1 MTKTKIEQP
10 QTVTGAFDELLSKM
24 YISNVQNRLRQL
36 NEPSENDSKRWL
48 WELIQNA
55 KDSVV
60 QLKDRQSVDIRIQ
73 VRGQEVKIKHNGA
86 PFTAKAQLGLLYK
99 YSEGKV
105 NSSESTGRFGTGFLT
120 THVLSKIVS
129 IEGDL
134 YTDDNNSEL
143 CGFSATMYRDGL
155 DEHELLD
162 GVNKMK
168 KSIEFTEELN
178 GWTCYTYYLKT
189 PHNEKALH
197 LGIEN
202 FFDNI
207 AQTMLFCKELESIEL
222 DNNGVITSI
231 HRMPYKLLK
240 DDIYSTSFDI
250 KGEKEYS
257 RTFIHTSLK
266 RVDDKL
272 SQRFKT
278 ERSVRLTMAIEV
290 DDKSLV
296 ENTSS
301 PSHFCVLPLVGSE
314 KHIMPVYL
322 NSPDFEPDS
331 ERESLILIGDDI
343 LPDKGVISEGGINRL
358 LIYESIDLFDK
369 LVRFLSENKYEN
381 LYYLAKGLKSSPK
394 FEKNFNKE
402 WFKTTV
408 TNGYRDILKKYPIV
422 ETKMGYQELFDNDGS
437 ANIRIPK
444 ESDNENQSRLY
455 NLVKM
460 LFPENVPSENTFN
473 EWAKYA
479 WKECGIFNTEDLAKF
494 VSGVESLENLKIENT
509 DKFEWINNLLSF
521 IKQSNELLLS
531 EHEIIPNRKGQFVS
545 LSNDSFAEGIE
556 LTAYMTDCLKE
567 LGNDLDKSLLHNRI
581 DSISIPLKINSKE
594 IANKINEEVMTIT
607 KESSD
612 TISIIKKLLPII
624 NTVPNNTEL
633 YELEF
638 IAKQSKIN
646 SYIKILFPDAGCE
659 NIVNNDIPQRA
670 WREAHTWLLE
680 IIVKS
685 VHDLKNIEALPDTI
699 LDKVQ
704 FINDFIGF
712 VSKQVLEG
720 VLDEFAIIPN
730 QNGDFCPK
738 SKLSKDVNIPEE
750 LKSKE
755 AEEFGLVIKKDLL
768 HKSITSI
775 NISSE
780 KNINNVIQMINDKF
794 ENSLPE
800 GKDKLQFA
808 IFITHL
814 LPEESSPLL
823 SNSQNKLLE
832 IIRKYYH
839 NRSSQH
845 TSKTISC
852 SSEGLWT
859 KATRHIIS
867 NLTRHIEGK
876 IDIEGLQKIL
886 SESGVKYDFG
896 DTIIFLNDV
905 YDFLK
910 SSNIQTERKIIPN
923 QNGIF
928 FSSNDNLYLDNNIPT
943 ELKDILCLIDKNNDF
958 REILAESSLSESIL
972 PSHKKSLNDIA
983 SVIDKRINDLYS
995 HSSNWENEK
1004 FIEAIEKLMID
1015 WFPKNK
1021 ELAKEYFTAIF
1032 RKKETIEMN
1041 VLWSLE
1047 ERLRMQKARKI
1058 NPDLLDKFINDAINI
1073 ESLEI
1078 EKNKLLKE
1086 IQSLKLEKDISN
1098 INSNIEDIAKEFPNI
1113 TADEIRELVKIKEK
1127 LNSWNGEYENIP
1139 FTAEEKHRN
1148 FINGYKGEAYVYKEL
1163 KESGVFKNIRW
1174 EHKSDEATDLSI
1186 IDYKGEKHFIK
1197 ENYSKY
1203 DLVAETYDDKL
1214 FYIEVKST
1222 RTSLSNT
1229 DKISLPI
1236 SRREWKFVDEITK
1249 DENYCLARVFEVENN
1264 PEGHYLV
1271 MKGIGVSNIN

>member
-60 QLKDRQSVDIRIQ
+60 QLKDRKSVDIRIQ

-250 KGEKEYS
+250 KGEKGYS

-422 ETKMGYQELFDNDGS
+422 ETKMGYQKLFDNDGN

-444 ESDNENQSRLY
+444 ESDNENQTKLY

-460 LFPENVPSENTFN
+460 LFPENIPSENTFS

-479 WKECGIFNTEDLAKF
+479 WKECGIFNTEGLAKF
-494 VSGVESLENLKIENT
+494 VSDVESLENLKIENT
-509 DKFEWINNLLSF
+509 DKFEWINNLLS
-521 IKQSNELLLS
+521 L
-531 EHEIIPNRKGQFVS
+531 
-545 LSNDSFAEGIE
+545 
-556 LTAYMTDCLKE
+556 
-567 LGNDLDKSLLHNRI
+567 
-581 DSISIPLKINSKE
+581 
-594 IANKINEEVMTIT
+594 
-607 KESSD
+607 
-612 TISIIKKLLPII
+612 
-624 NTVPNNTEL
+624 
-633 YELEF
+633 
-638 IAKQSKIN
+638 
-646 SYIKILFPDAGCE
+646 
-659 NIVNNDIPQRA
+659 
-670 WREAHTWLLE
+670 
-680 IIVKS
+680 
-685 VHDLKNIEALPDTI
+685 
-699 LDKVQ
+699 
-704 FINDFIGF
+704 
-712 VSKQVLEG
+712 
-720 VLDEFAIIPN
+720 
-730 QNGDFCPK
+730 
-738 SKLSKDVNIPEE
+738 
-750 LKSKE
+750 
-755 AEEFGLVIKKDLL
+755 
-768 HKSITSI
+768 
-775 NISSE
+775 
-780 KNINNVIQMINDKF
+780 
-794 ENSLPE
+794 
-800 GKDKLQFA
+800 
-808 IFITHL
+808 
-814 LPEESSPLL
+814 
-823 SNSQNKLLE
+823 
-832 IIRKYYH
+832 
-839 NRSSQH
+839 
-845 TSKTISC
+845 
-852 SSEGLWT
+852 
-859 KATRHIIS
+859 
-867 NLTRHIEGK
+867 
-876 IDIEGLQKIL
+876 
-886 SESGVKYDFG
+886 
-896 DTIIFLNDV
+896 
-905 YDFLK
+905 
-910 SSNIQTERKIIPN
+910 
-923 QNGIF
+923 
-928 FSSNDNLYLDNNIPT
+928 
-943 ELKDILCLIDKNNDF
+943 
-958 REILAESSLSESIL
+958 
-972 PSHKKSLNDIA
+972 
-983 SVIDKRINDLYS
+983 
-995 HSSNWENEK
+995 
-1004 FIEAIEKLMID
+1004 
-1015 WFPKNK
+1015 
-1021 ELAKEYFTAIF
+1021 
-1032 RKKETIEMN
+1032 
-1041 VLWSLE
+1041 
-1047 ERLRMQKARKI
+1047 
-1058 NPDLLDKFINDAINI
+1058 
-1073 ESLEI
+1073 
-1078 EKNKLLKE
+1078 
-1086 IQSLKLEKDISN
+1086 
-1098 INSNIEDIAKEFPNI
+1098 
-1113 TADEIRELVKIKEK
+1113 
-1127 LNSWNGEYENIP
+1127 
-1139 FTAEEKHRN
+1139 
-1148 FINGYKGEAYVYKEL
+1148 
-1163 KESGVFKNIRW
+1163 
-1174 EHKSDEATDLSI
+1174 
-1186 IDYKGEKHFIK
+1186 
-1197 ENYSKY
+1197 
-1203 DLVAETYDDKL
+1203 
-1214 FYIEVKST
+1214 
-1222 RTSLSNT
+1222 
-1229 DKISLPI
+1229 
-1236 SRREWKFVDEITK
+1236 
-1249 DENYCLARVFEVENN
+1249 
-1264 PEGHYLV
+1264 
-1271 MKGIGVSNIN
+1271 